1 MLLHKKCNFFLYL
14 FSVKIRLEIMLHK
27 VLDRKETFLTIK
39 TKFFKVSKN
48 GIFPKGLTLAFGQK
62 IYFFSLFVFGQKG
75 PEMRLNGALDRKQT
89 FFKKNFKVSKM
100 AFFQRG

>member
-1 MLLHKKCNFFLYL
+1 
-14 FSVKIRLEIMLHK
+14 MLHK

-48 GIFPKGLTLAFGQK
+48 GIFPKGLTLAFGHK
-62 IYFFSLFVFGQKG
+62 IYIFSLFVFGQKG